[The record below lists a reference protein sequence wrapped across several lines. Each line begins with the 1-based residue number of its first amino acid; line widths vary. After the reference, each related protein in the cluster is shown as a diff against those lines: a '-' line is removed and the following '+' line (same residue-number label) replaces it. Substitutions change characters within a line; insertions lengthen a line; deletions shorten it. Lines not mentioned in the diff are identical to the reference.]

1 MEEFKNRTTI
11 KSKSYKHSYNISVIH
26 TKGIKCK
33 KEQLELLKKS
43 HFKNTIKISD
53 NLSDEQL
60 KGIVVNNIISVGIFN
75 GDSRTDDSVKETN
88 FIFVDIDNSFTIE
101 QAMEILDKDKLSYM
115 LFTSISHTEENHKF
129 HILIPLLKKITN
141 IEDYKRYYRYIND
154 LFDNKN
160 DKSCSS
166 WSKACFSSPDNC
178 FFVNKLF
185 RNDLLVSAKHL
196 NTYKKMY
203 PNEKAIKEVDNT
215 IFEKYTLND
224 NYLKQIQNINPNFI
238 LESQDEG
245 VIRFKRDEN
254 DNYGNVFN
262 KYNNEKHLID
272 KNKSCD
278 LLFSNNEFNTSKK
291 AEDIRIKI
299 QEDINSE
306 VNEFLIT
313 CESLKNSIRYFYP
326 KKVIIANEGVGKS
339 KAIIEACKDYKL
351 IFACYTKDRI
361 SEISRSLDE
370 KNIKYN
376 KVISI
381 EDILQSHNISEDI
394 VNEYKKSYVNSYDEK
409 AYTEAEAIEEILIRN
424 KIEKRF
430 IDKICNDIF
439 AQDKLLASDD
449 RVILVTIQKLKFFLK
464 TNMDKNILPIV
475 FDEVQISDFYSYCD
489 TQLSKNQ
496 KADSFRNFYKGD
508 SHYYK
513 NTFNMFDLL
522 KKRDV
527 VLLTTEKSLIMPL
540 FKNNEDYKD
549 IIDCTHKLDAENVK
563 YIITNSTSSKLIKG
577 KDNERMRDFLIKEL
591 RYKYQDIDFVISDNS
606 KEADMSHIKVRGSNN
621 YSNINN
627 LVIGA
632 YPSPIEEYLYYLSCK
647 EYFDNEFKKSN
658 LIQKEIQKLFL
669 ESKISQSVG
678 RNSGFRDNGK
688 KCYVA
693 LPLLAP
699 NSEKNIKIKNFEI
712 SYISSNV
719 EYIKYDFENK
729 DSKKEINYL
738 DKK

>member
-1 MEEFKNRTTI
+1 M
-11 KSKSYKHSYNISVIH
+11 
-26 TKGIKCK
+26 
-33 KEQLELLKKS
+33 
-43 HFKNTIKISD
+43 
-53 NLSDEQL
+53 
-60 KGIVVNNIISVGIFN
+60 
-75 GDSRTDDSVKETN
+75 
-88 FIFVDIDNSFTIE
+88 
-101 QAMEILDKDKLSYM
+101 
-115 LFTSISHTEENHKF
+115 
-129 HILIPLLKKITN
+129 
-141 IEDYKRYYRYIND
+141 
-154 LFDNKN
+154 
-160 DKSCSS
+160 
-166 WSKACFSSPDNC
+166 
-178 FFVNKLF
+178 
-185 RNDLLVSAKHL
+185 

-424 KIEKRF
+424 KIEKRL

-669 ESKISQSVG
+669 ESKVSQSVG

-699 NSEKNIKIKNFEI
+699 NSEKNLKIKNFEI

-719 EYIKYDFENK
+719 EYIKYDF
-729 DSKKEINYL
+729 
-738 DKK
+738 

>member
-1 MEEFKNRTTI
+1 M
-11 KSKSYKHSYNISVIH
+11 
-26 TKGIKCK
+26 
-33 KEQLELLKKS
+33 
-43 HFKNTIKISD
+43 
-53 NLSDEQL
+53 
-60 KGIVVNNIISVGIFN
+60 
-75 GDSRTDDSVKETN
+75 
-88 FIFVDIDNSFTIE
+88 
-101 QAMEILDKDKLSYM
+101 
-115 LFTSISHTEENHKF
+115 
-129 HILIPLLKKITN
+129 
-141 IEDYKRYYRYIND
+141 
-154 LFDNKN
+154 
-160 DKSCSS
+160 
-166 WSKACFSSPDNC
+166 
-178 FFVNKLF
+178 
-185 RNDLLVSAKHL
+185 
-196 NTYKKMY
+196 
-203 PNEKAIKEVDNT
+203 
-215 IFEKYTLND
+215 
-224 NYLKQIQNINPNFI
+224 
-238 LESQDEG
+238 
-245 VIRFKRDEN
+245 
-254 DNYGNVFN
+254 
-262 KYNNEKHLID
+262 
-272 KNKSCD
+272 
-278 LLFSNNEFNTSKK
+278 
-291 AEDIRIKI
+291 
-299 QEDINSE
+299 
-306 VNEFLIT
+306 
-313 CESLKNSIRYFYP
+313 
-326 KKVIIANEGVGKS
+326 
-339 KAIIEACKDYKL
+339 
-351 IFACYTKDRI
+351 
-361 SEISRSLDE
+361 
-370 KNIKYN
+370 
-376 KVISI
+376 
-381 EDILQSHNISEDI
+381 
-394 VNEYKKSYVNSYDEK
+394 NSYDEK

-424 KIEKRF
+424 KIEKRL
-430 IDKICNDIF
+430 IDKICKDIIT
-439 AQDKLLASDD
+439 QEKLLASDD

-577 KDNERMRDFLIKEL
+577 KDNEKMRDFLIKEL

-669 ESKISQSVG
+669 ESKVSQSVG

-719 EYIKYDFENK
+719 EYIKYDF
-729 DSKKEINYL
+729 
-738 DKK
+738 